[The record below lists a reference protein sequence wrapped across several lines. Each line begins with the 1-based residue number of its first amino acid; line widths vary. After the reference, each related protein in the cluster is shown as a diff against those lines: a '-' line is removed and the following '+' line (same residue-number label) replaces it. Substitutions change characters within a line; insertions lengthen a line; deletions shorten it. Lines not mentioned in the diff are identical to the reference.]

1 MSDGG
6 MAIFISF
13 CAWSVKGCD
22 FFSHLFSYTMH
33 LFQKGSYDHVMFFS
47 SVSFVFFFYVELWG
61 QRLEWG
67 QGKGSGVPYLFTR
80 EWKGRVSRHIDGA
93 FFSFLSVLLGIWYW
107 YWGLGILMMFLI
119 LMIVIAIM
127 GPICGICGAGLMGV
141 YVCSYCSYLSSL
153 LRLSIEFS
161 YTHYGAQRRVRG

>member
-1 MSDGG
+1 
-6 MAIFISF
+6 MAEWRFLF
-13 CAWSVKGCD
+13 LSVLGVLKVVI
-22 FFSHLFSYTMH
+22 FFSPFFPIRCIYFKRGHTTM
-33 LFQKGSYDHVMFFS
+33 SCFFS
-47 SVSFVFFFYVELWG
+47 SVSFVFFFFTLNYGDSDWSGGREKGAECHTYL
-61 QRLEWG
+61 
-67 QGKGSGVPYLFTR
+67 QGNGREGFRVTLTGRFFLFCLCYLVF
-80 EWKGRVSRHIDGA
+80 
-93 FFSFLSVLLGIWYW
+93 GIGD
-107 YWGLGILMMFLI
+107 WGLGILMMFLI